1 MKFPLINKVSSLLQQ
16 ISLVHQFSLMQSEM
30 ETLARE
36 EARFLEV
43 TGNTISLLSA
53 LQEKG
58 DLQQLRS
65 SQPMTDFAHRPISN

>member
-1 MKFPLINKVSSLLQQ
+1 MQIPMIEKISSFLQQ

-43 TGNTISLLSA
+43 TGKTISLLSA
-53 LQEKG
+53 LQEWG
-58 DLQQLRS
+58 DFQQQRS
-65 SQPMTDFAHRPISN
+65 SYPMTGVLHSHFTK

>member
-1 MKFPLINKVSSLLQQ
+1 MKFPLINRVSSLLQQ
-16 ISLVHQFSLMQSEM
+16 FSLVHQFSLMQSEM

-53 LQEKG
+53 LQETR
-58 DLQQLRS
+58 DLQQQRS
-65 SQPMTDFAHRPISN
+65 SHPMTGFTHRPIGN

>member
-1 MKFPLINKVSSLLQQ
+1 MKSPLINSISSFLQQ

-43 TGNTISLLSA
+43 SGKTISLLSA

-58 DLQQLRS
+58 DFQQQRS
-65 SQPMTDFAHRPISN
+65 SFPMTGFAHGPLSN

>member
-1 MKFPLINKVSSLLQQ
+1 MNFPFINKVSSLLQQ
-16 ISLVHQFSLMQSEM
+16 VSLVHQFSLMQSEM

-53 LQEKG
+53 LEDKG
-58 DLQQLRS
+58 DFQQRPS
-65 SQPMTDFAHRPISN
+65 SHPMTGFAHRSISN